1 MSSFDLS
8 FLLSFLKRWRLS
20 LGIAA
25 VLTVGAAA
33 AQGAATAG
41 RSASNVDAIT
51 LDSSGNYTSEVQ
63 ACKEGRTGQ
72 NQATCLREARN
83 AQAARKHGGL
93 TVANADFQA
102 NALARCAALQGD
114 DRAACQ
120 ARMTGHGEVTGSVAG
135 GGVLRE
141 VEIVVPPPGATQF
154 TVQPQTSSPVMV
166 APQTSQQRAAGEPVV
181 VVPVPMP
188 AQ

>member
-1 MSSFDLS
+1 MSSFD
-8 FLLSFLKRWRLS
+8 LSFLKRWRLS

-41 RSASNVDAIT
+41 RSASNVDAIA

-120 ARMTGHGEVTGSVAG
+120 ASTAVPHTVAG
-135 GGVLRE
+135 RPLPR
-141 VEIVVPPPGATQF
+141 
-154 TVQPQTSSPVMV
+154 SSPARPSGGALRVFW
-166 APQTSQQRAAGEPVV
+166 P
-181 VVPVPMP
+181 
-188 AQ
+188 